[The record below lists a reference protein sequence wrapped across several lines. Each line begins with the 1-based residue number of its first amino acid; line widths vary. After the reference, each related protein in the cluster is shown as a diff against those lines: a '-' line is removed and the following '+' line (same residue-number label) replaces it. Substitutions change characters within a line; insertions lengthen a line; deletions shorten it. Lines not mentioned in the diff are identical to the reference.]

1 MTKLT
6 STHKLQVCLLTNLI
20 CSFQVITSL
29 GRVYAILSNA
39 VVMQAAI
46 GTSTI
51 FPAGSSRF
59 WDQVEADVSD
69 TDTPLVYST
78 VNTTAFV
85 RQDFDSNGEVSWG
98 SLQAINDAVPSYIPQ
113 VSLGPD
119 AEY

>member
-1 MTKLT
+1 LLT
-6 STHKLQVCLLTNLI
+6 SFNLP
-20 CSFQVITSL
+20 FQVITSL

-46 GTSTI
+46 GTSTS
-51 FPAGSSRF
+51 FPAGFSRF
-59 WDQVEADVSD
+59 WDQVEAEVSD

-78 VNTTAFV
+78 VNTTDLV

-113 VSLGPD
+113 VGFGPD
-119 AEY
+119 AEF